1 MEFSKNLLFQ
11 LLFFCFSVSANNNEE
26 ASKAADEGQLLLDEL
41 ESFDRPKESVPSKE
55 SVPTSPISNGRHEVG
70 SPSRGSPRK
79 QAASPRKCPSQT
91 NGSPRKQ
98 QSVTSSPSTAKD
110 SKPQK
115 LNRFQFQEV
124 RPT

>member
-1 MEFSKNLLFQ
+1 MEFYKNILFQ
-11 LLFFCFSVSANNNEE
+11 LLFICFSVSANNNEE

-41 ESFDRPKESVPSKE
+41 ESFDRPKESVP
-55 SVPTSPISNGRHEVG
+55 TSPISNGRQEVE

-79 QAASPRKCPSQT
+79 QSASPRKGPSQT

-124 RPT
+124 RPTINL